1 MPSTP
6 STHGPTALGSFLQL
20 RSSAPHPMLPLLRR
34 FAPHASSTLRRRAAP
49 ASAPAASSFP
59 ASASSPWPS
68 SPSSTRG
75 LHVATLVATDGEN
88 YVRSPS
94 VIVDKDRLRRNITKV
109 QEYGLDNG
117 ARIRPSLDCHRTW
130 AIAALQLVAGARG
143 VCCAKADHAR
153 SYIER
158 GARDILVTHPVPR
171 VETAMSLLT
180 HGADHS
186 LVDPSFRD
194 VTIRFVAETR
204 LHVDILEE
212 AVKGCFGTRG
222 SDPVSVSVVV
232 DGAGAGCGIPPDNL
246 VRRTMRKRRKANA
259 LAERSAFRR
268 RRERYCERERE
279 RYCKRE
285 RDTATDILRERERKR
300 ERERER
306 VMEGESDMASFTFN
320 QSTHSYR
327 GIHTSMMAH
336 DGIDCG
342 LTHCYPCSSPPPL
355 RSPCSASPSPLSLR
369 SSLAHPS
376 PIPSPSIP
384 FPPQSLS
391 STPPRPLPFLP
402 RTVS

>member
-1 MPSTP
+1 M
-6 STHGPTALGSFLQL
+6 
-20 RSSAPHPMLPLLRR
+20 
-34 FAPHASSTLRRRAAP
+34 
-49 ASAPAASSFP
+49 
-59 ASASSPWPS
+59 
-68 SPSSTRG
+68 
-75 LHVATLVATDGEN
+75 ATLVATDGEN

-259 LAERSAFRR
+259 LAERSAFRT

-306 VMEGESDMASFTFN
+306 ERE
-320 QSTHSYR
+320 
-327 GIHTSMMAH
+327 
-336 DGIDCG
+336 
-342 LTHCYPCSSPPPL
+342 
-355 RSPCSASPSPLSLR
+355 
-369 SSLAHPS
+369 
-376 PIPSPSIP
+376 
-384 FPPQSLS
+384 
-391 STPPRPLPFLP
+391 
-402 RTVS
+402 